1 MALGIVAGLF
11 LLLVWARQRQGVRST
26 SSRAAAV
33 IAAAGVAV
41 LLLASSLPP
50 SPFLFSRAPRGDVAH
65 YFDYAQR
72 TFDGQLPYRDFALEY
87 PPGFLPVMLAAG
99 PADHGYHDRFRL
111 LMLALGAAAVVL
123 LVLALFLAGAN
134 AAELAAGVL
143 VLATLPLTLT
153 PGLVFERF
161 DLWPAVLVLLAVV
174 ALLRQRRALAL
185 AALGVGAVAKL
196 YPLALVPL
204 ALLARRGRTHVRR
217 DLAVVATAAL
227 VLVLPFALIAPRGL
241 GHVASLL
248 VRRPLHVESLGGSI
262 LLASHRLGAYE
273 PTIYLS
279 FGASWDLAGPAA
291 RAFALL
297 GSLVEAVAL
306 IVVFVLFA
314 RGPRGPRELLLA
326 VAAAVV
332 GFVAFGKVL
341 SPQYLVWVAAAV
353 PLALGRVRP
362 FALTATVAAALL
374 TRYIY
379 NDGYDDLLEAGNVSW
394 LMLAR
399 NLILV
404 ALFCS
409 LVLELAARGRP
420 RAAPQAAISKMSDSA
435 PP

>member
-1 MALGIVAGLF
+1 MRSASRRVA
-11 LLLVWARQRQGVRST
+11 AR
-26 SSRAAAV
+26 
-33 IAAAGVAV
+33 IAAGGVA
-41 LLLASSLPP
+41 LWLLASSLPP
-50 SPFLFSRAPRGDVAH
+50 SAFLFSRPDRGDVAH

-72 TFDGQLPYRDFALEY
+72 TFDGQVPYRDFSLEY

-99 PADHGYHDRFRL
+99 PADHGYYDRFRL
-111 LMLALGAAAVVL
+111 LMLALGAFAIVL
-123 LVLALFLAGAN
+123 LVVALFLVGAS
-134 AAELAAGVL
+134 ATELAAGVL

-161 DLWPAVLVLLAVV
+161 DLWPAVLVLLALVS
-174 ALLRQRRALAL
+174 LLRERLGLSLAG
-185 AALGVGAVAKL
+185 LGVGATAKL
-196 YPLALVPL
+196 YPLVLVPL
-204 ALLARRGRTHVRR
+204 VLIARRGSTRVRR
-217 DLAVVATAAL
+217 DLAIGAAAAL
-227 VLVLPFALIAPRGL
+227 VLVLPFALVAPRGL

-262 LLASHRLGAYE
+262 LLAGHQLGAYE

-291 RAFALL
+291 RAVALV
-297 GSLVEAVAL
+297 GSVLEAAAL
-306 IVVFVLFA
+306 IVVWVFFA

-326 VAAAVV
+326 AAAAVT

-379 NDGYDDLLEAGNVSW
+379 NEGYNDLLEAGRVSW
-394 LMLAR
+394 IMLVR

-409 LVLELAARGRP
+409 LTLELATRA
-420 RAAPQAAISKMSDSA
+420 RAAPAADSTRNDGRPV